1 MKKILAMAMVLV
13 LAFSLCTISVAA
25 EADGSQENPWEVNT
39 PMQMP
44 WTVTV
49 AAGDTQWYAFNSNF
63 FDGMAFQATYGL
75 SEIVVDGVS
84 CYPSPALQGGIEFSM
99 TATSLNPILVG
110 FVNNGTEEV
119 TVDLAEAVADVF
131 GTEELPVELYEGDN
145 SVILNEDALNQT
157 MGLFYTSFYPTFAA
171 EFTFT
176 VVNTLN
182 ETAVGFQKMY
192 VVNAMDKTEIATG
205 DDMDGDGVITVSAD
219 LESYV
224 PVFVVIEYPDFP
236 LPELNIN
243 IAGPVEGSAER
254 PIEAYG
260 TYGIEA
266 PFTVPAG
273 ESLYVNLYYLDGTT
287 LYAEGDVEVQIGEA
301 VVGEDGIVLE
311 GDTVAAVLVNNGAED
326 AEVQLSVVYPEGTE
340 QNPQDVELGDT
351 EVELEEGEGYAY
363 FEFYANVDGTLTVTP
378 ADSTL
383 LSNIRLENTSID
395 DYEKKYAEMSPWG
408 FDEDYNYV
416 QTIGTEVSMEVS
428 KGDIIYI
435 TVENLADE
443 DTWEYP
449 ALSTSINVDLPQPVG
464 HPTNPGVTVD
474 GDNALSVP
482 AGFNEEGYFTL
493 YTATADGKLTV
504 TFGTLDKLAGIA
516 ISDYEMDNAIAQTGS
531 EITDGVLSMDVK
543 KGEQYWI
550 ALLPASADAL
560 ETTVKVDLEV
570 PVVDDD
576 KDDDK
581 TEDDKKEDDKT
592 EDKPAS
598 PVTGPVTGAGIALIV
613 AAASGAYV
621 FLNKKR

>member
-25 EADGSQENPWEVNT
+25 EADGSAENPWEVNT

-63 FDGMAFQATYGL
+63 FDGMTFQADYGL
-75 SEIVVDGVS
+75 SEIVVDGMS
-84 CYPSPALQGGIEFSM
+84 SYPSPALQGGIEFSL

-110 FVNNGTEEV
+110 FVNNGEEEV
-119 TVDLAEAVADVF
+119 TVNLSEAVAEVF
-131 GTEELPVELYEGDN
+131 GTQELPVELYEGDN
-145 SVILNEDALNQT
+145 TVILNEDALNQT
-157 MGLFYTSFYPTFAA
+157 MGLFYTSFYPTFTA

-176 VVNTLN
+176 VTNILEGATDI
-182 ETAVGFQKMY
+182 GFENLY
-192 VVNAMDKTEIATG
+192 VVNAMDDSLIASG
-205 DDMDGDGVITVSAD
+205 NDADGDGIVTVVTE
-219 LESYV
+219 LESYS
-224 PVFVVIEYPDFP
+224 PIFVVVEYPFFP

-260 TYGIEA
+260 EWGIEA

-273 ESLYVNLYYLDGTT
+273 ESLYVNLCYLDGVT
-287 LYAEGDVEVQIGEA
+287 LYAEGDVEVKIGEE

-311 GDTVAAVLVNNGAED
+311 GEIVSAVLVNNGAED
-326 AEVQLSVVYPEGTE
+326 ADVQLSVVYPEGTE
-340 QNPQDVELGDT
+340 QNPMDVWLGDT

-363 FEFYANVDGTLTVTP
+363 FEFTANVDGTLTITP

-383 LSNIRLENTSID
+383 LGNIRLENTSTD

-408 FDEDYNYV
+408 FDEDFNYV
-416 QTIGTEVSMEVS
+416 QTLGTEVSMEVS
-428 KGDIIYI
+428 EGDVIYI
-435 TVENLADE
+435 TVENARDE
-443 DTWEYP
+443 NDEFST
-449 ALSTSINVDLPQPVG
+449 ALSTSINVDLPQPEG
-464 HPTNPGVTVD
+464 SIYNPGVAVD

-482 AGFNEEGYFTL
+482 AGSNAEGYYML

-504 TFGTLDKLAGIA
+504 TFGTLDKLDGIA
-516 ISDYEMDNAIAQTGS
+516 IADYEMNNSVEQVGT
-531 EITDGVLSMDVK
+531 EITDGVLTMDVK
-543 KGEQYWI
+543 KGEKYWI

-560 ETTVKVDLEV
+560 DTTVDVDLEV
-570 PVVDDD
+570 PAADDD

-581 TEDDKKEDDKT
+581 KEEDKT

-598 PVTGPVTGAGIALIV
+598 PVTGPITGAGIALVV